1 MVPTANPVKTRALS
15 LETPVLVDV
24 CVFLVMTA
32 TIAKTTSTTVL
43 PTLAKMV
50 APAPTLSTLSPV
62 SVPLGFPVLHAKSTL
77 TSVML
82 NI

>member
-43 PTLAKMV
+43 PTLAKMEEHV
-50 APAPTLSTLSPV
+50 WM
-62 SVPLGFPVLHAKSTL
+62 K
-77 TSVML
+77 
-82 NI
+82 